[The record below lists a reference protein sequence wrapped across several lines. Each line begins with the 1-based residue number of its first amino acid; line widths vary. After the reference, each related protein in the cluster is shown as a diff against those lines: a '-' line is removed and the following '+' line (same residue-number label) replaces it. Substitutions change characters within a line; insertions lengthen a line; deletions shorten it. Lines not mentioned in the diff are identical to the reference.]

1 MSPLDDKN
9 EKAFNAPPV
18 TKYLV
23 ATLIVIHI
31 LLMVT
36 GDETLIWVYE
46 NFAFNMGRMHQFVAG
61 TGDIGVASILFTLC
75 SHMFLHH
82 DFMHLLVNA
91 FMLLAFG
98 SMVERYYGV
107 MTFATIFLLT
117 GWAGALGEYAVSAET
132 NGILYGASGA
142 VFGMM
147 GATMRLMLP
156 RLGWRKVISFAAVM
170 MGLNLIIG
178 LTPIAQLLVGDDV
191 SISWAAHLGGFVVGT
206 LLSLV
211 FKPSNAS
218 TS

>member
-1 MSPLDDKN
+1 MDKS
-9 EKAFNAPPV
+9 EERIFNAPAV

-23 ATLIVIHI
+23 ISLIVAHI
-31 LLMVT
+31 LLLVT
-36 GDETLIWVYE
+36 DNQTLIWVYE
-46 NFAFNMGRMHQFVAG
+46 NFAFSMGRMHQFLDG
-61 TGDIGVASILFTLC
+61 SGDVGIASVLFTLC

-82 DFMHLLVNA
+82 DFMHLLINA

-107 MTFATIFLLT
+107 MTFITIFLLS
-117 GWAGALGEYAVSAET
+117 GWAGALGEYAVSAEA

-156 RLGWRKVISFAAVM
+156 RLGWAKVISFAAVM

-191 SISWAAHLGGFVVGT
+191 SISWAAHAGGFVVGT

-211 FKPSNAS
+211 FRPTHTVAG
-218 TS
+218 

>member
-1 MSPLDDKN
+1 M
-9 EKAFNAPPV
+9 EKSEEKIFNVPPV

-23 ATLIVIHI
+23 ISLIVAHI
-31 LLMVT
+31 LLLVT
-36 GDETLIWVYE
+36 DNQTLIWVYE
-46 NFAFNMGRMHQFVAG
+46 NFAFSMGRLRQLLEG
-61 TGDIGVASILFTLC
+61 GGDVSAVSVLFTLC

-82 DFMHLLVNA
+82 DFMHLLINA

-107 MTFATIFLLT
+107 ATFITIFLLS

-156 RLGWRKVISFAAVM
+156 RLGWSKVISFAAVM

-178 LTPIAQLLVGDDV
+178 LTPVAQLLVGDDV
-191 SISWAAHLGGFVVGT
+191 SISWAAHFGGFVAGT
-206 LLSLV
+206 LLSLI
-211 FKPSNAS
+211 FRPNYNA